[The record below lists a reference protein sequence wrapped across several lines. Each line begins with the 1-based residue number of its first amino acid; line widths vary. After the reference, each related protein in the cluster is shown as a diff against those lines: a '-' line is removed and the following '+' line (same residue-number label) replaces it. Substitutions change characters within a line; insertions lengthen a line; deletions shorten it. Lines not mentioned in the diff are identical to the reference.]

1 MTRIMIVDD
10 QKSICNAVRHAVESN
25 GFEFCSA
32 QDGHEAIRVFEAQK
46 PDVLILDVL
55 LPHMN
60 GFEVCQKLRE
70 NGSNTPIIFLT
81 AKGDIVD
88 KSTGF
93 NAGADDYMVKPFSL
107 VELMLR
113 IEAIL
118 RRSKK
123 DAISN
128 SPVSIITVGAIE
140 IRLDSYEVLVDGKHV
155 LLTAKEFEFLAFMAA
170 HPGKVFT
177 REQLLKQIWDEEFEG
192 YANSITVLVRKIR
205 EKIEKDPSKPVHLQ
219 TVWRVGYKFV
229 ADV

>member
-10 QKSICNAVRHAVESN
+10 QKSICNAVRHAVESS

-32 QDGHEAIRVFEAQK
+32 QNGHEAIRMFESQK

-55 LPHMN
+55 LPQMN
-60 GFEVCQKLRE
+60 GFEICKKLRD
-70 NGSNTPIIFLT
+70 NGSDTPIIFLT

-113 IEAIL
+113 IDAIL
-118 RRSKK
+118 RRSRK
-123 DAISN
+123 DASN
-128 SPVSIITVGAIE
+128 KNSASTITAGAME
-140 IRLDSYEVLVDGKHV
+140 IRLDSYEVLVDGRKV

-192 YANSITVLVRKIR
+192 YANSVTVLVRKIR
-205 EKIEKDPSKPVHLQ
+205 EKIEKDPSKPTHLQ

-229 ADV
+229 SD

>member
-1 MTRIMIVDD
+1 MIVDD
-10 QKSICNAVRHAVESN
+10 QKSICNAVRHAVESS

-32 QDGHEAIRVFEAQK
+32 QNGHEAIRMFESQK

-55 LPHMN
+55 LPQMN
-60 GFEVCQKLRE
+60 GFEICKKLRD
-70 NGSNTPIIFLT
+70 NGSDTPIIFLT

-113 IEAIL
+113 IDAIL
-118 RRSKK
+118 RRSRK
-123 DAISN
+123 DASN
-128 SPVSIITVGAIE
+128 KNSASTITAGAME
-140 IRLDSYEVLVDGKHV
+140 IRLDSYEVLVDGRKV

-192 YANSITVLVRKIR
+192 YANSVTVLVRKIR
-205 EKIEKDPSKPVHLQ
+205 EKIEKDPSKPTHLQ

-229 ADV
+229 SD